1 MSTGTGFRWI
11 DASVEE
17 AERDGLFDS
26 LGITGEARAA
36 LLNFGSRVPPSRKLH
51 TDDECVAFPFGC
63 YVHEEPI
70 EVHVFVTGDYVLTLH
85 AESVA
90 LKEELDV
97 RTPAHRSEQ
106 YKVYAVLES
115 MVLTEF
121 ERLYVT
127 ENAIEDVQGAATGMG
142 SARGRIPALRDLNA
156 RLSTLRRR
164 VGPQRGVFE
173 RITVEILHVQGLDA
187 DHESYFERIGDQL
200 NRLVDAID
208 AASDGLS
215 KLADLSLNETTY
227 RLTAIAT
234 IFLPLTFITGFFG
247 MNFGW
252 MVRHIDTATAFVLL
266 GVGAPLA
273 GVVAIVLVV
282 TRGSPET

>member
-1 MSTGTGFRWI
+1 MSTGTGFSWI
-11 DASVEE
+11 DASVGE
-17 AERDGLFDS
+17 AERDGLFDR
-26 LGITGEARAA
+26 LGIAGEARIV
-36 LLNFGSRVPPSRKLH
+36 LLNFGDRVPPSRKLH
-51 TDDECVAFPFGC
+51 TDDRCVAFPFAC
-63 YVHEEPI
+63 YVHDEPV
-70 EVHVFVTGDYVLTLH
+70 EVHVFVTGDYILTLH

-90 LKEELDV
+90 LKEELDI
-97 RTPAHRSEQ
+97 RTPSHRSEQ
-106 YKVYAVLES
+106 YVVYAVLES

-121 ERLYVT
+121 ETLYST
-127 ENAIEDVQGAATGMG
+127 ENEIEDYQGAATGLG
-142 SARGRIPALRDLNA
+142 SGRVRMASLRNLNS
-156 RLSTLRRR
+156 RLSSLRRR

-173 RITVEILHVQGLDA
+173 RITVEILHVQGLDS
-187 DHESYFERIGDQL
+187 DDERYFEKIGDQL

-208 AASDGLS
+208 AAGDALS
-215 KLADLSLNETTY
+215 KLAELSLNETTY

-266 GVGAPLA
+266 GIGAPLA
-273 GVVAIVLVV
+273 GVLAILLVV